1 MNDKLMEIPIPRL
14 YSELAVAP
22 LYIIQLM
29 VCIGWLIYV
38 RKEKGCIILFGRIY
52 SVFIIVNYIVALFF
66 RFFHL

>member
-1 MNDKLMEIPIPRL
+1 MDDKIMETPTPEL

-38 RKEKGCIILFGRIY
+38 RKEKGCFILFGKIY
-52 SVFIIVNYIVALFF
+52 FAFIFVNYIVAIYF
-66 RFFHL
+66 RFFY